1 MTLQTLCH
9 HYLTCHYK
17 KVTRNTLFIS
27 VTLSVDKMTYYL
39 VLLGVVVSLCL
50 LDKTVTGQNAVTI
63 PGFRGTAHRVSSGD
77 VTIVDTH
84 TVRIKNFH
92 YDGSAPDVYSYIFIF
107 FICVINTYFIY
118 IYFIYLC
125 IVISGWGG
133 VALAGMGSRYQMS
146 VACRTS

>member
-1 MTLQTLCH
+1 
-9 HYLTCHYK
+9 
-17 KVTRNTLFIS
+17 
-27 VTLSVDKMTYYL
+27 MTYYL

-92 YDGSAPDVYSYIFIF
+92 YDGSAPDVYFWVGRGRPSRNGKQIPDERGVSDKLNGYNGKDIELALPNDISVKDIDYISVWCKRYGTNFGHVTIPKNLN
-107 FICVINTYFIY
+107 VPVYRR
-118 IYFIYLC
+118 
-125 IVISGWGG
+125 
-133 VALAGMGSRYQMS
+133 AG
-146 VACRTS
+146 